1 MKKIAK
7 LLGFLGFFG
16 AALGG
21 VLLSD
26 AHAATPCSAGY
37 YGMGQGTIED
47 CTACPSPYT
56 NSTSGYNR
64 YEAMCYESC
73 GTTCEDVSHKY
84 GTTTTYGLPPGY
96 AVNTSLGTSTQV
108 LFQSLNGL
116 VSCSNLDGM
125 CPLIV
130 TCDSSSSSDAC
141 KISWKSVEFLDLNG
155 EVIGK
160 PLYIAFGHF
169 WSSQKV
175 QGGYD
180 TGTGTS
186 ISYSAF
192 YPVFDTPT
200 APAVANRPFLGYSRT
215 YDPNG
220 TMTIPAESSYN
231 HGKLTS
237 ANAFATVDGVSGDT
251 VTLRAVYACEPGYEW
266 NNGNCEP
273 MSYKVVYNCNDATQH
288 TIQDSITPVFGGLY
302 TVQGHTVDISV
313 CTPPVQGTQIV
324 KWQIINDNG
333 GTDEYAPGDQITW
346 GYTVNTTFTAVWG
359 QTTYNITYHPNGGT
373 AGSGNHPATYDTTD
387 LPLSITWVPERS
399 HSVFEGWCKRENLTE
414 CSAIPYEIPSGT
426 TGDINLYAKWNCD
439 PGYMLSGNSCVE
451 SNELPV
457 RYECGDGATG
467 GPATDTA
474 TYLGSYTVRDVDY
487 ATCSKTGYTFSGWA
501 FSGGGLYYGGN
512 VINSWIYTTE
522 QTFTAKWTANEYR
535 IDYKNM
541 AHSAPVSGMPDS
553 YEYGVG
559 ATINGTP
566 SLANGSFEKWCR
578 DANLTDCAMPLT
590 IATNETGDKVLWA
603 KWKCDT
609 GFTLSNDKD
618 SCEANTYTV
627 TYQCGAHGTGT
638 NVTDTATYHAN
649 YVVQNSNVNIT
660 CTPDS
665 GYEFTGWKFSGD
677 NRDYVQN
684 DEIYWEYANNSETLT
699 AQYSQCGG
707 GYYYDNGSCVQC
719 PEGFQSSPTA
729 VSSIDLC
736 YGPDTCDCT
745 EVQSD
750 CPTEHVES
758 CTIDTTATYSGIH
771 YYGSQNVCLPES
783 GDPMHCPFEFVCE
796 PMYHHN
802 ATNTACISCEEGEY
816 WNSGE
821 CDRCEQLGD
830 GWTSR
835 DPFNW
840 SINQCYRVC
849 TNGASC
855 DSGLPSD
862 SLASGVQTELFAPDV
877 AGRQIEFYGNAQA
890 GIDTCDATDFPYC
903 ARVVNL
909 NTPVAYKP
917 IAHSVTF
924 NKTTSAPLRTLWTIG
939 RHNPDPSSTTLYGD
953 MWSAIV
959 GPGQQTSTSAIGYAY
974 TPIYY
979 PIGLAPDAGEVT
991 GQTFMGYYYPQSGET
1006 QQYVNASRALT
1017 ATNAQDVTN
1026 GLSDP
1031 RDLYAAWE
1039 NNTYTVT
1046 YSCGELASGTPPAN
1060 GTATYNSGFTP
1071 AANTCIYTGHTF
1083 LGWAVS
1089 GTNDIRQPEVEFT
1102 WTYTENKTF
1111 TAKWSGMNSYNI
1123 SYENMTNATPAAT
1136 GMPTSYTYGTGA
1148 TIDGVPTRANSEFA
1162 GWCTDETLEN
1172 CAMTQTIG
1180 TTATGDKTFWANWEC
1195 LPPYHSNA
1203 NGTACVAC
1211 ENGYYWNG
1219 TDCSTACPPEYPYSR
1234 SPYNWSI
1241 DQCYNYCDTATCESY
1256 NVSGFPNGYTAEPI
1270 DSSSKQITFYGNA
1283 RNGINACDG
1292 TVKYCAYG
1300 FASTPGALPST
1311 LYKPMTVP
1319 VDFYG
1324 HMPQENLGTLYIFGS
1339 RAGGSSIDI
1348 NTGDVWSQIVGPGQ
1362 QTPVINNTQTGLTYQ
1377 YTPIFYPA
1385 DMAPNADVTGYT
1397 FDGYYYPE
1405 NGSTQYVG
1413 SDYVLNATNALA
1425 VINSGQTGGYNIP
1438 RKLYATMNHG
1448 YSLGCYKVSFNNSW
1462 HGGTPTTSTL
1472 SFYKKGTSWYAGT
1485 DSNCTGTPI
1494 ANPSVANELPT
1505 KTNATF
1511 TGYYDESGPD
1521 LMIFDANGAA
1531 TMYAN
1536 IWTIT
1541 SDTTLYAQY
1550 TCDANAHQTS
1560 NDACVVCTAPTACWD
1575 NNTEQCVA
1583 CAVVDHTITLDK
1595 NVGGLQGDDSSPS
1608 ILYTVEGQGVYTDL
1622 ATENPFTAL
1631 TAVPTKYAIVTFNHC
1646 DGTNGACD
1654 STANTETKNSD
1665 FPFVGFYDATSAIN
1679 VISNNGNLTNDGY
1692 TNAIGLHGDATWYAH
1707 WGIHGMIANWPQNP
1721 TRSGYNFVAWKDEPN
1736 CTGNTMTSTSYIDT
1750 DTTLYACWTMNTSYE
1765 CQVYCDVALS
1775 TCPYQNASCEY
1786 DETQYQSGHNNGVS
1800 GAPCLDNDG
1809 HEIVA
1814 VACPI
1819 SNVSCTQAG
1828 YIWVSTDEQCEQCT
1842 CTLGTGVDTCTPSSV
1857 GNQCTATGSCA
1868 TGYVNFTPNCSGTT
1882 CEPYCGANT
1891 FTVNYECG
1899 THGAAASG
1907 YDMYNTA
1914 TYGAGYK
1921 VAHQSYTS
1929 SNVIALCNPNTGYV
1943 LANPTWK
1950 LEGTSYTGNT
1960 GDVIG
1965 SWQYSM
1971 SAPTFIAQYD
1981 CDTANFWFHNSSSDT
1996 CVLCNGANEYWNST
2010 TESCGQCGAGTYPNA
2025 AHDACINEGQ
2035 YEITLNKNVNSG
2047 AVHGI
2052 DGQTTLYTVH
2062 NTGVY
2067 RDAARTTEMTTAGNP
2082 LTEGNLP
2089 KKYAI
2094 VTFNHCDVD
2103 NDILCTNPA
2112 NTEDVVNA
2120 YFAFN
2125 GFYQDTTTGSKYI
2138 NEYGYITDGANGG
2151 MTVGAGYTDN
2161 NHVWYAHWAA
2171 QGILNGF
2178 PANPTR
2184 AGYTF
2189 VEWRTLPNGMGT
2201 VVPNN
2206 QTYTVTADTTL
2217 YANWAANA
2225 YDIHY
2230 VLNGGENYHGAP
2242 TSYSYGTGAQIN
2254 GTPTRDNSQFI
2265 GWCDDAAL
2273 TQNCDKVRVISGTE
2287 TGDKTFYAKWAC
2299 DCGYSATQNGQGCV
2313 ANTITVNYQSE
2324 YGTVPASGTCT
2335 YNDVNGFT
2343 LASAIDAQGHDFSG
2357 WAMNYQRFN
2366 AGQTVA
2372 CNYTT
2377 FGVCN
2382 GSVNANAIWGEA
2394 NTYRI
2399 DYIMNGGVN
2408 YDGAPTSY
2416 MYGIGAQ
2423 INGTPTRDNSQFVA
2437 WCDDANLKVNC
2448 ARNKIIDSN
2457 DSGNKVFYAKW
2468 SCDCGYA
2475 PTSNAEACDANT
2487 IILNYNNGGHGNA
2500 QLPAAYCTYGNNFQ
2514 LYNAIS
2520 ATGYEFSGWS
2530 VNNDTISAGATVAC
2544 DNQTLGVCDGS
2555 VVISA
2560 TWGTNT
2566 ITLDWDENH
2575 GTEIPNGS
2583 CQYGDTLALAS
2594 ELPNRTGYTFSGWEL
2609 VNSIVKAAGTTV
2621 SSGCTETY
2629 TGVTS
2634 GTSHGI
2640 RAVWC
2645 HNCIQ
2650 PAVQNV
2656 CSLNTEGPGD
2666 CVYTYTECPQGYTL
2680 YIPQEAPWN
2689 PSCVQNQY
2697 TITYSANGGTGADQ
2711 TQNVFF
2717 GSTFVTRP
2725 RSIFTNSGYMLT
2737 KWRIADAT
2745 ATYDPDT
2752 SYTYDINGNTTLEA
2766 TWERC
2771 TCSYAG
2777 NSGVQACDPY
2787 STANS
2792 TCGGTATCLAHFV
2805 NPTVTCANDGPACTA
2820 TCTECGAGYISV
2832 NDNCDPCD
2840 PGHYQSGNECPQC
2853 SGNTIAPNPGATSCV
2868 ECPEYTLANAEHT
2881 QCLYCPTGSIL
2892 VNGVCEQCTAGHYQS
2907 GNDCLICLGNTIAP
2921 NPGAASCTE
2930 CPEYTLANAEHTQC
2944 LYCPTGSILV
2954 NGTCESCAAGHYQSG
2969 NDCPTCPGNTIA
2981 ANPGATSCTECPE
2994 YTVANQDH
3002 TACVSCPAGS
3012 VSVNGACEQCTAGHY
3027 QSGNDCPICPGNT
3040 IAANPGATSCTE
3052 CPEYTV
3058 ANQDHTACVSCPAGS
3073 VSVNGACEQ
3082 CTAGHYQSGN
3092 DCPICPGNTI
3102 AANPGA
3108 TSCTECPEYTLANA
3122 EHTQCLYCP
3131 TGSILVNGVCEQC
3144 TAGHYQ
3150 SGNDCPICPGNT
3162 IAPNPG
3168 AASCTECPEYTVANQ
3183 DHTACASCPAGSI
3196 LVNGVCEQCAAGTY
3210 QSGNSCVQCPAGKT
3224 SYAGATSINDCFI
3237 DPGTC
3242 APDEHVEQGECVS
3255 NTKECT
3261 VPHATSAKRE
3271 WNASI
3276 GTYGPCVV
3284 ETCDEANGYRVS
3296 GNACVKD
3303 SCVVEHGSAETEWN
3317 VADNRWECIVTK
3329 CDPGYERSADDKS
3342 CVECYNRRVDGEIAV
3357 SSYVSECEIAACMY
3371 QGQKYT
3377 LDGNECRLICEE
3389 KTDETGSMIW
3399 DNIRKQCV
3407 RTCNKGYKMW

>member
-7 LLGFLGFFG
+7 LLGFLGFCG

-26 AHAATPCSAGY
+26 AHAATPCDAGY
-37 YGMGQGTIED
+37 YGMGQGTTEG

-56 NSTSGYNR
+56 NSASGYNR

-73 GTTCEDVSHKY
+73 GTTCEDVSNKY
-84 GTTTTYGLPPGY
+84 ATTTAYGLPTGY
-96 AVNTSLGTSTQV
+96 TVNTSLGTSTQV
-108 LFQSLNGL
+108 LFQSLDGL

-130 TCDSSSSSDAC
+130 TCDSSFSSNAC

-200 APAVANRPFLGYSRT
+200 APTVANRPFLGYSRT

-237 ANAFATVDGVSGDT
+237 ANAFATVNGVSGDT

-273 MSYKVVYNCNDATQH
+273 MSYKVGYNCNNGTSTVVD
-288 TIQDSITPVFGGLY
+288 DSVHPVFGGPY
-302 TVQGHTVDISV
+302 TVQGSTVDITA
-313 CTPPVQGTQIV
+313 CTPPVQGTQII
-324 KWQIINDNG
+324 KWQITDDNG

-373 AGSGNHPATYDTTD
+373 GGSGNHPATYDVTN

-426 TGDINLYAKWNCD
+426 TGDIDLYAKWSCD

-474 TYLGSYTVRDVDY
+474 TYLGSYTVRGVDY
-487 ATCSKTGYTFSGWA
+487 ATCSKPGYTFGGWA

-541 AHSAPVSGMPDS
+541 AHSAPVSGGMPDS

-603 KWKCDT
+603 KWKCAT

-699 AQYSQCGG
+699 AQW
-707 GYYYDNGSCVQC
+707 D
-719 PEGFQSSPTA
+719 
-729 VSSIDLC
+729 
-736 YGPDTCDCT
+736 
-745 EVQSD
+745 
-750 CPTEHVES
+750 
-758 CTIDTTATYSGIH
+758 TATY
-771 YYGSQNVCLPES
+771 
-783 GDPMHCPFEFVCE
+783 
-796 PMYHHN
+796 
-802 ATNTACISCEEGEY
+802 
-816 WNSGE
+816 
-821 CDRCEQLGD
+821 
-830 GWTSR
+830 
-835 DPFNW
+835 
-840 SINQCYRVC
+840 
-849 TNGASC
+849 
-855 DSGLPSD
+855 
-862 SLASGVQTELFAPDV
+862 
-877 AGRQIEFYGNAQA
+877 
-890 GIDTCDATDFPYC
+890 
-903 ARVVNL
+903 
-909 NTPVAYKP
+909 
-917 IAHSVTF
+917 
-924 NKTTSAPLRTLWTIG
+924 TI
-939 RHNPDPSSTTLYGD
+939 
-953 MWSAIV
+953 
-959 GPGQQTSTSAIGYAY
+959 Q
-974 TPIYY
+974 
-979 PIGLAPDAGEVT
+979 
-991 GQTFMGYYYPQSGET
+991 
-1006 QQYVNASRALT
+1006 
-1017 ATNAQDVTN
+1017 
-1026 GLSDP
+1026 
-1031 RDLYAAWE
+1031 
-1039 NNTYTVT
+1039 
-1046 YSCGELASGTPPAN
+1046 
-1060 GTATYNSGFTP
+1060 
-1071 AANTCIYTGHTF
+1071 
-1083 LGWAVS
+1083 
-1089 GTNDIRQPEVEFT
+1089 
-1102 WTYTENKTF
+1102 
-1111 TAKWSGMNSYNI
+1111 
-1123 SYENMTNATPAAT
+1123 YENMTNATAAQT
-1136 GMPTSYTYGTGA
+1136 GMPANYTYGVGA
-1148 TIDGVPTRANSEFA
+1148 TIDGVPTRANSEFG

-1211 ENGYYWNG
+1211 EAGYYWNG
-1219 TDCSTACPPEYPYSR
+1219 TDCTTACPPEYPYSR

-1521 LMIFDANGAA
+1521 LMIFDANGTA

-1692 TNAIGLHGDATWYAH
+1692 TNAIGLHDDATWHAH
-1707 WGIHGMIANWPQNP
+1707 WGEHGMIAHWPQNP

-1800 GAPCLDNDG
+1800 GAPCLDDDG

-1971 SAPTFIAQYD
+1971 SAPKFIAQYD

-2067 RDAARTTEMTTAGNP
+2067 RDAARTAEMTTAGNP

-2287 TGDKTFYAKWAC
+2287 TGGKTFYAKWAC

-2500 QLPAAYCTYGNNFQ
+2500 QVPAAYCTYGNNFQ

-2544 DNQTLGVCDGS
+2544 DNQTLGVCDSS

-2621 SSGCTETY
+2621 SLGCTETY

-2820 TCTECGAGYISV
+2820 TCTECDAGYISV

-2853 SGNTIAPNPGATSCV
+2853 S
-2868 ECPEYTLANAEHT
+2868 
-2881 QCLYCPTGSIL
+2881 
-2892 VNGVCEQCTAGHYQS
+2892 
-2907 GNDCLICLGNTIAP
+2907 GNTIAP

-2954 NGTCESCAAGHYQSG
+2954 N
-2969 NDCPTCPGNTIA
+2969 D
-2981 ANPGATSCTECPE
+2981 
-2994 YTVANQDH
+2994 
-3002 TACVSCPAGS
+3002 
-3012 VSVNGACEQCTAGHY
+3012 
-3027 QSGNDCPICPGNT
+3027 
-3040 IAANPGATSCTE
+3040 
-3052 CPEYTV
+3052 
-3058 ANQDHTACVSCPAGS
+3058 
-3073 VSVNGACEQ
+3073 
-3082 CTAGHYQSGN
+3082 
-3092 DCPICPGNTI
+3092 
-3102 AANPGA
+3102 
-3108 TSCTECPEYTLANA
+3108 
-3122 EHTQCLYCP
+3122 
-3131 TGSILVNGVCEQC
+3131 VCEQC

-3162 IAPNPG
+3162 IATNPG
-3168 AASCTECPEYTVANQ
+3168 ATSCTECPEYTVANQ
-3183 DHTACASCPAGSI
+3183 DHTACVSCPAGSI